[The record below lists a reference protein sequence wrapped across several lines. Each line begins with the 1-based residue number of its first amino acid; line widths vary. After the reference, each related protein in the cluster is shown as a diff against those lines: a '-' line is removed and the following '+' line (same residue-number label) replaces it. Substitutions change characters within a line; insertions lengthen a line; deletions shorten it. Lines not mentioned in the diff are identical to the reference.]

1 MEAISF
7 ISYGV
12 GWVNTSLKYI
22 YIKEEV
28 VMTSLTGWKLRT
40 GLWLYKYTTETE
52 MGLLFQLSGGGASS
66 VNCM

>member
-12 GWVNTSLKYI
+12 GWVKTSLKYI

-28 VMTSLTGWKLRT
+28 AMTSLTG
-40 GLWLYKYTTETE
+40 
-52 MGLLFQLSGGGASS
+52 S
-66 VNCM
+66 